1 MAPIDIVIDLI
12 KQYKANAEEAYRNSK
27 HKNNVNI
34 MSYYQGKFNAC
45 DDILAESDGFKKLF
59 S

>member
-12 KQYKANAEEAYRNSK
+12 KQYKERSEEAYRNSK

-45 DDILAESDGFKKLF
+45 DDILAEFEEFKKLF

>member
-1 MAPIDIVIDLI
+1 MAPIDIVIDII

-45 DDILAESDGFKKLF
+45 DDILAEFEDFKKLF

>member
-12 KQYKANAEEAYRNSK
+12 KQYKANAEEAYRNCEQRSD
-27 HKNNVNI
+27 VDI
-34 MSYYQGKFNAC
+34 MAYYQGKFNAC
-45 DDILAESDGFKKLF
+45 DDILAEFEGFKKLF